1 MTFCQ
6 NLLISSTPAFTELI
20 TSSSVCLSVCPFAC
34 PSVATQFYFRFL
46 CAMMTK
52 NNEIWHALS
61 LYRSSFC

>member
-20 TSSSVCLSVCPFAC
+20 TSSSVCLSVHSPVLLSQLFF
-34 PSVATQFYFRFL
+34 TFL

-52 NNEIWHALS
+52 NNEIS
-61 LYRSSFC
+61 YVVNLYRSIFC